1 MKTNRRNFLVGTPL
15 AAFGLAQFDEEAF
28 AQTSQSQPPQDVV
41 DFWVNNMGVPSHLVL
56 GGETTRGRQPAGP
69 ETSNLARE
77 PLFLHYDPDEGAIM
91 PADQIPTT
99 KMHPFTDAKVDFQ
112 LVRMRLNPTDHHQF
126 QNYTSGAI
134 YLDFQQ
140 GQPQSIFG
148 EVVSL
153 ATTTFSAIFP
163 GATKSSGGSSTKPAT
178 GGKTGSTTTSGSS
191 SGSGSGSSTTK
202 SKGPVAAGSAPAESS
217 AAPATSIPLQ
227 APKQAQSLVLP
238 GGLGKTSFACFA
250 KDPRRTL
257 FGSFVDV
264 MSKVVNSPLVS
275 YLPLMSLPVV
285 GSAALAGI
293 KGLVG
298 SLQGQGGQQQW
309 IMQSPPI
316 DVTATVDGS
325 KNSPEALRLRS
336 GSYIVIPKENA
347 AALKDQLGKLKI
359 LDGFLVPKEA
369 TSMDVFDAAPQTAQ
383 MVSYISLQV
392 GVANTKT
399 GKSTGRP

>member
-1 MKTNRRNFLVGTPL
+1 MKTNRRGFLMGTPL
-15 AAFGLAQFDEEAF
+15 AAFALAQFDEEAF
-28 AQTSQSQPPQDVV
+28 SQTSNAGAPPDVV
-41 DFWVNNMGVPSHLVL
+41 DFWVRDMGVPAHMVL
-56 GGETTRGRQPAGP
+56 GGETTRGRRAQTGP

-77 PLFLHYDPDEGAIM
+77 PLFLHYDPDEGSLM
-91 PADQIPTT
+91 PADQIPSA
-99 KMHPFTDAKVDFQ
+99 KMHPFTDARMDFQ
-112 LVRMRLNPTDHHQF
+112 LVRMRLNPADHQQF
-126 QNYTSGAI
+126 SNYTSGGI

-148 EVVSL
+148 ELVSL
-153 ATTTFSAIFP
+153 ATTSFSAIFP
-163 GATKSSGGSSTKPAT
+163 GAKSGGS
-178 GGKTGSTTTSGSS
+178 GSGASSASKSGSKSGSS
-191 SGSGSGSSTTK
+191 SSSSAASK
-202 SKGPVAAGSAPAESS
+202 SKGATPAAAAPGAAASAGAA
-217 AAPATSIPLQ
+217 AAPAAAIPLQ
-227 APKQAQSLVLP
+227 AAKQSQSLTLP

-250 KDPRRTL
+250 KDPRKTL

-275 YLPLMSLPVV
+275 YLPLMSFPVV
-285 GSAALAGI
+285 GSVGLAGI

-309 IMQSPPI
+309 ILQSPPM

-325 KNSPEALRLRS
+325 KASPEALRLRS
-336 GSYIVIPKENA
+336 GSYIVIPKEHS

-369 TSMDVFDAAPQTAQ
+369 TSLDVFDAAPQTAQ

-392 GVANTKT
+392 TVANTKGGTKT
-399 GKSTGRP
+399 G